1 MAHTTVFPAKFWHLD
16 VELGSWALSMLGRC
30 PHNYFAPTAPSRC
43 APDCLSNQQLQKSRG
58 LPSQLFPLAKLF
70 VEMSRQMLEGL
81 QQHGNWAIVLGFFL
95 LQHIFLLSDYRGL
108 FRVTIS
114 TKMRIDIRYHPVS
127 LLRFFS
133 NCPPR
138 HHLLGL
144 SEWFFGKGGIFAPV
158 IWPNL
163 SFPWL
168 DEELGQGQTNKKK
181 RWYHQPVHNSETFI
195 TILSL
200 RGIILV
206 S

>member
-16 VELGSWALSMLGRC
+16 VKLGSWALSMLGRC

-81 QQHGNWAIVLGFFL
+81 ATTWPLGDCFGIFL
-95 LQHIFLLSDYRGL
+95 LPHIFLLSDYRGL
-108 FRVTIS
+108 IRVTIS
-114 TKMRIDIRYHPVS
+114 TKMWYHPVS

-133 NCPPR
+133 NCPTR
-138 HHLLGL
+138 HRLLGL